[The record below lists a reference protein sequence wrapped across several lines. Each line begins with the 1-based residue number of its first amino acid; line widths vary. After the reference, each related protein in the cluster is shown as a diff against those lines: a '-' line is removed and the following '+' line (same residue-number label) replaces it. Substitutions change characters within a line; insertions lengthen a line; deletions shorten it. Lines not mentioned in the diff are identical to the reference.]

1 MFKILA
7 LLIALPAAAMAQE
20 VITQPYDGSFDEA
33 TFALENAI
41 IGEGL
46 VVDHVSRVG
55 EMLTR
60 TGADIGA
67 ETHLYD
73 AADVYLFCSATTSR
87 EVMEA
92 DPDNIA
98 FCPYAI
104 FVESR
109 DGETRV
115 GYRSFERE
123 TMAPVNELLARITA
137 AATEF

>member
-1 MFKILA
+1 MLKTLA
-7 LLIALPAAAMAQE
+7 LLTTLPAAAVAQE
-20 VITQPYDGSFDEA
+20 VVTQPYDGSFDEA

-55 EMLTR
+55 EMLAR

-92 DPDNIA
+92 DPENLA

-109 DGETRV
+109 EGETAI
-115 GYRSFERE
+115 GYRSYARE
-123 TMAPVNELLARITA
+123 SMAPVNALLARIVA

>member
-1 MFKILA
+1 MLRTLA
-7 LLIALPAAAMAQE
+7 LLLALPAGAIAQE
-20 VITQPYDGSFDEA
+20 VVTRPYDGSFDEA
-33 TFALENAI
+33 VFALENAI

-46 VVDHVSRVG
+46 VVDHISHVG
-55 EMLTR
+55 EMLAR

-92 DPDNIA
+92 DPLNIA
-98 FCPYAI
+98 FCPYSI

-109 DGETRV
+109 DGRTSI

-123 TMAPVNELLARITA
+123 SMGPVNDLLARITA
-137 AATEF
+137 TATEF

>member
-1 MFKILA
+1 MLRPLA
-7 LLIALPAAAMAQE
+7 LLLTLPAGAMAQE
-20 VITQPYDGSFDEA
+20 VITHPYEGTFEEA

-46 VVDHVSRVG
+46 VVDHVSHVG
-55 EMLTR
+55 EMLAR
-60 TGADIGA
+60 TGTDIGA
-67 ETHLYD
+67 GTHLYD
-73 AADVYLFCSATTSR
+73 AADVYLFCSAATSR

-92 DPDNIA
+92 DPANIA
-98 FCPYAI
+98 FCPYSI

-109 DGETRV
+109 DGQTTL

-123 TMAPVNELLARITA
+123 SMAPVNDLLARIAA

>member
-1 MFKILA
+1 MFKMLA
-7 LLIALPAAAMAQE
+7 LLIGLPAAAMAQE

-55 EMLTR
+55 EMLAR

-123 TMAPVNELLARITA
+123 SMAPVNELLARITA

>member
-1 MFKILA
+1 MLKTLA
-7 LLIALPAAAMAQE
+7 LLITLPAAAMAQE
-20 VITQPYDGSFDEA
+20 VITHPYDGSFDEA

-46 VVDHVSRVG
+46 VVDHVSHVG
-55 EMLTR
+55 EMLAR

-67 ETHLYD
+67 DTHLFD

-92 DPDNIA
+92 DPENVA

-109 DGETRV
+109 DGQTTL
-115 GYRSFERE
+115 GYRSFARE
-123 TMAPVNELLARITA
+123 SMAPVNDLLARIAA